1 MRTFSQVSPLRVSLR
16 GLREEGKTI
25 GFVPTMGALH
35 DGHLTLMR
43 KAKGECDVV
52 VASIFVNPA
61 QFGQN
66 EDFSAYPRDLNRDL
80 QMVSNAGVDTV
91 FVPEVSE
98 IYPAGFQTTVDV
110 GELGSILEGAVRPG
124 HFRGVA
130 TVVTKLFNI
139 VQPERAYFG
148 QKDYQQLLVIEQAVR
163 DLNIP
168 VKIIMVPTV
177 READGLAMSS
187 RNAYLDPEQRQA
199 AVILSRML
207 HHAEELIRAGKTET
221 AQVRS
226 ELDAILAQEPTTTAD
241 YIAFVHPETLAPME
255 SLTDAAALLLAVRI
269 GKTRLIDNALLA
281 PDGVTIPRLRG

>member
-1 MRTFSQVSPLRVSLR
+1 MRTFSQVAPLRVSLR

-52 VASIFVNPA
+52 VASIFVNPT

-66 EDFSAYPRDLNRDL
+66 EDFGVYPRDLNRDL
-80 QMVSNAGVDTV
+80 QMISNVGVDTV
-91 FVPEVSE
+91 FTPEVAE
-98 IYPAGFQTTVDV
+98 IYPTGYQTFVDV
-110 GELGSILEGAVRPG
+110 PELGSVLEGAIRPG

-148 QKDYQQLLVIEQAVR
+148 QKDYQQLLVIEQVVR

-177 READGLAMSS
+177 RETDGLAMSS
-187 RNAYLDPEQRQA
+187 RNAYLDTEQRQA
-199 AVILSRML
+199 ASILSRLL
-207 HHAEELIRAGKTET
+207 HRADELIKSGHTDAAKVKAELELLLTE
-221 AQVRS
+221 
-226 ELDAILAQEPTTTAD
+226 EPAATAD
-241 YIAFVHPETLAPME
+241 YIAFAHPETLVPLETLNEAI
-255 SLTDAAALLLAVRI
+255 ALLLAVRI

-281 PDGVTIPRLRG
+281 PDGVTVPRLRG

>member
-1 MRTFSQVSPLRVSLR
+1 MRTFSQVAPLRVSLR

-52 VASIFVNPA
+52 VASIFVNPS

-66 EDFSAYPRDLNRDL
+66 EDFAAYPRDLNRDL

-91 FVPEVSE
+91 FVPETSE
-98 IYPAGFQTTVDV
+98 IYPNGFQTIVDV
-110 GELGSILEGAVRPG
+110 PVLGSILEGAIRPG

-148 QKDYQQLLVIEQAVR
+148 QKDYQQLLVIEQMVR

-187 RNAYLDPEQRQA
+187 RNAYLNPEQRQA
-199 AVILSRML
+199 AVLLSHLLNR
-207 HHAEELIRAGKTET
+207 AKDLINSGQTDVVKVKADLE
-221 AQVRS
+221 
-226 ELDAILAQEPTTTAD
+226 AILAEEPMAAVD
-241 YIAFVHPETLAPME
+241 YIAFAHPETLAPLE
-255 SLTDAAALLLAVRI
+255 TLNEAAALLLAVRI

-281 PDGVTIPRLRG
+281 PDGVPIPRLRG